1 MSFFRRAW
9 VLPGGHVDPGEELDS
24 AALRELHE
32 ECGVLIENEKLDDY
46 EAKVQ
51 PFCIFESTTAGKTNL
66 PSTSHIIFFFQ
77 VKVQT
82 KWQNIKMK
90 YDY

>member
-46 EAKVQ
+46 
-51 PFCIFESTTAGKTNL
+51 
-66 PSTSHIIFFFQ
+66 
-77 VKVQT
+77 
-82 KWQNIKMK
+82 
-90 YDY
+90 